1 MGHRIFLTALM
12 MVFVSALAIA
22 QAPDLKHMDVVERSV
37 PAGPVAIVNGEPI
50 EGDAFIHEY
59 KRNLANVS
67 RMMTAQELT
76 DEFRVRAGLTIL
88 GDMIRH
94 KILLQEAKRRN
105 LSVPETDIE
114 EAYQKKLHR
123 FEEMLAEESGKTPTE
138 AQVLEQAGQTR
149 EQARTSIRNQLLV
162 ERVAEAIANEKGV
175 TVTDAEA
182 REYYEKNPEL
192 FQQPGRMQLAQ
203 ILVMPKPNAAKA
215 DEGAWKKAEET
226 AARARAR
233 ILAGEQ
239 FAAVARDM
247 SEAPDA
253 SQGGDLGMLP
263 VKELPPFF
271 TDLAKEMQPGDLSG
285 VFRSEY
291 GVHVIK
297 LLETADADKITFEK
311 ALPAIKRMLMRLK
324 MDDAVLDF
332 CEPIVNDDEQTKIF
346 IQLDRILAIQGEDTA
361 Q

>member
-94 KILLQEAKRRN
+94 TILLQEAKRRN

-149 EQARTSIRNQLLV
+149 EQARTSIRNQLLA

-215 DEGAWKKAEET
+215 DEEAWEKAEET
-226 AARARAR
+226 ASRARAR

-239 FAAVARDM
+239 IGRA
-247 SEAPDA
+247 
-253 SQGGDLGMLP
+253 
-263 VKELPPFF
+263 
-271 TDLAKEMQPGDLSG
+271 
-285 VFRSEY
+285 
-291 GVHVIK
+291 HV
-297 LLETADADKITFEK
+297 
-311 ALPAIKRMLMRLK
+311 
-324 MDDAVLDF
+324 
-332 CEPIVNDDEQTKIF
+332 
-346 IQLDRILAIQGEDTA
+346 
-361 Q
+361 